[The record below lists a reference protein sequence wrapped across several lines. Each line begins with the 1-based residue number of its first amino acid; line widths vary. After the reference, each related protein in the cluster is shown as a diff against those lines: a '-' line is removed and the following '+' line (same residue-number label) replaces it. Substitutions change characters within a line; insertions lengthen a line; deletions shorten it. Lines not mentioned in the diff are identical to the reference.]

1 MMVRFSDIVNIGDKQ
16 DNKKEISQNGLEKDK
31 MTLSDSQI
39 FMEKDEEELSLEPS
53 IQDHFTPQTA
63 AYYKRFI
70 EKALEIMERVKNDQG
85 ISPSPILSIL
95 HDIING
101 NLIDN
106 LYEYAMSLPGDFDQ
120 MVIHAVDV
128 TFTSL
133 KVGRGMGYDTKML
146 LRLGL
151 AGFLENV
158 GMYTIPDTILKKEEK
173 LTKDEVYIIKKH
185 PERSAEIL
193 RRLGEKY
200 QWLAKAAMQI
210 HERSDGS
217 GYPLG
222 LKGEEIM
229 EMAAIIGMVDV
240 YVAMIKKRPYRE
252 KFVQTDAIK
261 SIIEASKGLFPQKL
275 VKVFLNQISL
285 FPVNSF
291 VRLNNRSIGRVI
303 STDRDQPLRPTIELL
318 YDGLGNRLKERQVV
332 SLSDT
337 PLLYIE
343 GSVKEDDMP

>member
-1 MMVRFSDIVNIGDKQ
+1 VMVRFSDIVSIGDKQ
-16 DNKKEISQNGLEKDK
+16 EKKKEISQNGLNKDK
-31 MTLSDSQI
+31 MLLSESQI
-39 FMEKDEEELSLEPS
+39 LMDQDEEEPSLEPW
-53 IQDHFTPQTA
+53 IQDHFTPETV

-70 EKALEIMERVKNDQG
+70 ENALEIMERVKNDQG

-95 HDIING
+95 HDIINE
-101 NLIDN
+101 NLIDE
-106 LYEYAMSLPGDFDQ
+106 LYGYAMSLPGDFDE
-120 MVIHAVDV
+120 MVIHTVDV

-133 KVGRGMGYDTKML
+133 KVGRGMGYDTKTL

-158 GMYTIPDTILKKEEK
+158 GMYTIPDNILKKEGK
-173 LTKDEVYIIKKH
+173 LTRDEAYMIKQH

-193 RRLGEKY
+193 SRMGEKY
-200 QWLAKAAMQI
+200 QWLAKIALQI

-222 LKGEEIM
+222 LKGEEIT
-229 EMAAIIGMVDV
+229 ESASIIGLVDV
-240 YVAMIKKRPYRE
+240 YIAMIRKRPYRK
-252 KFVQTDAIK
+252 KFVETDAIK
-261 SIIEASKGLFPQKL
+261 SIIEASKRLFPQKI

-285 FPVNSF
+285 FPVNSI

-303 STDRDQPLRPTIELL
+303 STDRDHPLRPTIELL